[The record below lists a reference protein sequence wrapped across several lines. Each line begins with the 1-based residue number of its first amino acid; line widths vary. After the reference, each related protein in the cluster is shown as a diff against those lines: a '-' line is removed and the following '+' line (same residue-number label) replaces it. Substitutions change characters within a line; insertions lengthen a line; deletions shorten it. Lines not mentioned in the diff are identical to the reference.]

1 MSAQVTI
8 TQLPAAGAIT
18 GTEAVPIVQNGQTV
32 QTTTAAL
39 AGSPIQTQTFLTKN
53 QEPTLPNSRALSGGT
68 GVGLVD
74 GGAQSTL
81 QVTLNGVSGSL
92 ETASNGIIAK
102 SGGSVTGRT
111 LSTSGSGLSVT
122 DGNGVSGNPTFQLTG
137 VAASVANLSGTG
149 MLALTGGGTTVAGRE
164 LTGTANQIS
173 VTNGTGA
180 SGAPTFAIANNAVFP
195 GTESV
200 QVPAGT
206 TAQRPAVPVNGDI
219 RYNTDTSRFE
229 IYAGSSWT
237 TIGAGDGTVTSVSGT
252 ANQISVANGTTT
264 PQISITSNPVLPGT
278 GSVSVPAGGTAAR
291 PGSPTNGMMRYNTDI
306 SLFEGYLNG
315 AWTSF
320 ASAGVG
326 VLSINTGTGLTGGPI
341 TSTGTISLAN
351 TAVTAGSYTAANI
364 TVNAQGQVTAA
375 SSTTGLV
382 SSFSAGT
389 TGLTPASATG
399 GAVTLAGVLN
409 PANGGTGANTLTGY
423 VKGTG
428 VTAMTASA
436 TVPTS
441 DLSGTVTNGQLSNS
455 SLTVGTTNIALG
467 ATSLTLGGL
476 TSVAV
481 TQDPTTNFQVATK
494 QYVDGLVTQGISYH
508 TPVYLESPNTTGNLN
523 ATYANGGTNIN
534 IIDIANGS
542 DLTFFGAPPAVGD
555 QLLTSTGNGLVAGT
569 QYWVVAEVGVARQI
583 SLTYGGAPITGLTNG
598 GVTLPSRYNDGVG
611 ATLTNA
617 GTQAA
622 LTIDGVLTTVGMR
635 VLIYNQ
641 TNAIQNGVYTVTT
654 VGTVS
659 TNWVL
664 TRAIDADTYGLRD
677 PNALGFNDAFF
688 VQAGASGAGETYV
701 CTTTGSIFFG
711 LTNISFAQIS
721 SAQVYTAGNGLTLT
735 GTEFALTAPV
745 TAPNGGTGQTSYATG
760 DLLYA
765 SNSTTLSKRAIGTEG
780 YALRVASGVPSWQ
793 LLSTGFPVL
802 LHSGAT
808 SVDVSILNGSFPVLL
823 HNGVTSVNVTCF

>member
-39 AGSPIQTQTFLTKN
+39 AGSPIQTQTFLTLN
-53 QEPTLPNSRALSGGT
+53 QEPTLPNSRALSSGT

-102 SGGSVTGRT
+102 VGGVVAGRT
-111 LSTSGSGLSVT
+111 LSTSGNGITVS
-122 DGNGVSGNPTFQLTG
+122 DGAGASGNPTFSLTG

-149 MLALTGGGTTVAGRE
+149 MLALTGGGTTVSGRD
-164 LTGTANQIS
+164 LTGTANQIDIA
-173 VTNGTGA
+173 NGNGA
-180 SGAPTFAIANNAVFP
+180 SGAPTFKIADNAVFP

-219 RYNTDTSRFE
+219 RYNTDTTRFE

-237 TIGAGDGTVTSVSGT
+237 TIGAGDGTVTNVGGT
-252 ANQISVANGTTT
+252 VGQITVANGTTT
-264 PQISITSNPVLPGT
+264 PVVSIATNPVIPGT
-278 GSVSVPAGGTAAR
+278 GSISVPAGGTAAR
-291 PGSPTNGMMRYNTDI
+291 PGTPTNGMIRYNTD
-306 SLFEGYLNG
+306 SLVFEGYLNN
-315 AWTSF
+315 AWTAF
-320 ASAGVG
+320 ASSGVG
-326 VLSINTGTGLTGGPI
+326 VLTVNTGTGLTGGPI
-341 TSTGTISLAN
+341 TSTGTISIDN

-364 TVNAQGQVTAA
+364 TVNAQGQLTAA
-375 SSTTGLV
+375 SSTTALV
-382 SSFSAGT
+382 STFSAGT
-389 TGLTPASATG
+389 TGLTPASATS
-399 GAVTLAGVLN
+399 GAVTLAGTLN

-436 TVPTS
+436 TVPTT
-441 DLSGTVTNGQLSNS
+441 DLSGTVTNAQLSNS
-455 SLTVGTTNIALG
+455 SLTVGTTNIVLG
-467 ATSLTLGGL
+467 ATASTLGGL

-481 TQDPTTNFQVATK
+481 TQDPTTNLQVATK

-508 TPVYLESPNTTGNLN
+508 TPVYVESPNTVGNLN
-523 ATYANGGTNIN
+523 ATYNNG
-534 IIDIANGS
+534 AS
-542 DLTFFGAPPAVGD
+542 
-555 QLLTSTGNGLVAGT
+555 
-569 QYWVVAEVGVARQI
+569 
-583 SLTYGGAPITGLTNG
+583 
-598 GVTLPSRYNDGVG
+598 GVG

-622 LTIDGVLTTVGMR
+622 LTIDGVLTTVSMR

-641 TNAIQNGVYTVTT
+641 TNAAENGVYTVTT

-664 TRAIDADTYGLRD
+664 TRATDANTYGLRD
-677 PNALGFNDAFF
+677 PNALGYNDAFF
-688 VQAGASGAGETYV
+688 VTAGATGAGETYV
-701 CTTTGSIFFG
+701 CTTTGVITFG
-711 LTNISFAQIS
+711 TTAITFAQIS
-721 SAQVYTAGNGLTLT
+721 AAQVYTAGNGLTLT
-735 GTEFALTAPV
+735 GTQFALTAPV
-745 TAPNGGTGQTSYATG
+745 TAVNGGSGQTSYTTG

-780 YALRVASGVPSWQ
+780 YALRVTSGVPDWQ
-793 LLSTGFPVL
+793 LLSTGFPIT
-802 LHSGAT
+802 LHSGT
-808 SVDVSILNGSFPVLL
+808 TVVDVPITNGTFPVLL